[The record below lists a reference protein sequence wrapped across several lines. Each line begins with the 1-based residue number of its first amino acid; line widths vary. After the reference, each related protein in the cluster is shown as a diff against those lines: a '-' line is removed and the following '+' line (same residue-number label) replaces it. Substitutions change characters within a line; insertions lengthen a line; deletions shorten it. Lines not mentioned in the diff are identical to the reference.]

1 MDVLPIDRFRADE
14 RIPLILVIGTAF
26 CTLAATLYGLVI
38 GITIVIP
45 HLLYIPIILAS
56 FYYPRRG
63 VPFAVGIS
71 IIYLMMV
78 VSTRT
83 GVQVD
88 LISAFTRCVVF
99 VVIAAVVSYLSLR
112 VADEETQIRQA
123 KEEWERTYDAVPDL
137 IALIDLNYRIIR
149 VNRAMAEK
157 LRIKPEEA
165 VGRYCYEA
173 VHCTSN
179 PPNTCPHSRLIIDGH
194 EHMSEVHEDHL
205 GGDFLVTVSPLRN
218 LQGRLIGSVHVARDI
233 TTRKRAEEAL
243 RESEEKFRTL
253 MENLNVGVYR
263 NTAEEQGRFLLAN
276 TAQAHMLG
284 YESVEE
290 LLSLPVTALYT
301 NPEERIK
308 FLADLNYC
316 GVLKDRVVQLKKKDG
331 TPIWVSVNARAKYNE
346 FGEIEWIDGV
356 IEDNTERRALQQE
369 LENYNKELVRFNE
382 ALAQAN
388 KKLNILSSITRH
400 DILNKITALL
410 AYLELSQ
417 GRTNDPTLL
426 EYFQKEI
433 DTIRAI
439 EHQIDFTQYYQDIG
453 VRAPEWQDVRSTI
466 ARAAAQL
473 QLGAVSLTV
482 QFDGISIF
490 ADPLIEKVFYNLVEN
505 AIRHGE
511 HATAIT
517 FSAREIHD
525 GLTIIC
531 EDNGV
536 GIPSENKEK
545 IFIRGFGNHTGL
557 GLFLIREVLSITGI
571 TITQT
576 GEFGK
581 GARFEIHVPKD
592 KYQCTP
598 PESRERQE

>member
-71 IIYLMMV
+71 ITYLLMV
-78 VSTRT
+78 VFTRT
-83 GVQVD
+83 GIQED
-88 LISAFTRCVVF
+88 LISAFARCVVF
-99 VVIAAVVSYLSLR
+99 VVVSAVVSYLSLR

-123 KEEWERTYDAVPDL
+123 KEEWERTFDTVPDL

-149 VNRAMAEK
+149 INRAMAEK

-165 VGRYCYEA
+165 AGHYCYEA
-173 VHCTSN
+173 VHCTSD
-179 PPNTCPHSRLIIDGH
+179 PPDTCPHSRLIIDGH

-205 GGDFLVTVSPLRN
+205 GGDFLVTVSPLRD
-218 LQGRLIGSVHVARDI
+218 LQGSLIGSVHVARDI
-233 TTRKRAEEAL
+233 TTRKRAEKAL

-253 MENLNVGVYR
+253 MENLSVGVYR
-263 NTAEEQGRFLLAN
+263 NTADEQGRFLLAN

-290 LLSLPVTALYT
+290 LLNVPVNALY
-301 NPEERIK
+301 NDPEERIK

-316 GVLKDRVVQLKKKDG
+316 GVLKNRLVQLKKKDG
-331 TPIWVSVNARAKYNE
+331 TPIWVSVNARPKCNDR
-346 FGEIEWIDGV
+346 GEIEWIDGV
-356 IEDNTERRALQQE
+356 IEDITERRTMEQE
-369 LENYNKELVRFNE
+369 VENHNKELVRFNE

-388 KKLNILSSITRH
+388 EKLNILSSITRH

-417 GRTNDPTLL
+417 ELTSDPILL
-426 EYFQKEI
+426 EYFHKEL
-433 DTIRAI
+433 DTIQAI
-439 EHQIDFTQYYQDIG
+439 ERQIDFTRYYQDIG

-466 ARAAAQL
+466 VRAAAQL
-473 QLGAVSLTV
+473 PLRAVSLTV

-490 ADPLIEKVFYNLVEN
+490 ADPLIEKVFYNLMEN
-505 AIRHGE
+505 AVRHGE
-511 HATAIT
+511 HVTAIT
-517 FSAREIHD
+517 FAARETKD
-525 GLTIIC
+525 GLAIIY
-531 EDNGV
+531 DDDGV
-536 GIPSENKEK
+536 GIPQENKEK
-545 IFIRGFGNHTGL
+545 IFIRGFGKHTGL
-557 GLFLIREVLSITGI
+557 GLFLIREILSITGI
-571 TITQT
+571 TIAET

-581 GARFEIHVPKD
+581 GSRFEIQVQKD
-592 KYQCTP
+592 KYQISSDKNGTG
-598 PESRERQE
+598 